1 MPVSKVKKPQRLSRC
16 EGKKEPQVTSQQHGK
31 PFHCLLRVRS
41 EGGQTIEAHAAMI
54 VREGTALL
62 GKVGQAIGPD
72 FRTAL
77 NEQIDR
83 GVKTYL
89 FLTTREGW
97 NGPYVTYRCKLQH
110 VHESLEGLKKSLVP
124 KYYVADSG
132 TIKTWFEITSLERL
146 SREEMNEIV
155 VLSSN
160 RPIMS
165 VIASSAA
172 VFRVGVENAS
182 DANIRK

>member
-1 MPVSKVKKPQRLSRC
+1 MPGSKLKKTPRLLTQ
-16 EGKKEPQVTSQQHGK
+16 EAKKDSQVTAEQHRS

-41 EGGQTIEAHAAMI
+41 EGGQTIDAHASMI
-54 VREGTALL
+54 AREGTAIL
-62 GKVGQAIGPD
+62 GKVGQGIGSD

-83 GVKTYL
+83 GVQTYL

-97 NGPYVTYRCKLQH
+97 NGPYVTYRCKLRR
-110 VHESLEGLKKSLVP
+110 VHESLEASKKALVP
-124 KYYVADSG
+124 KYYVADSA

-146 SREEMNEIV
+146 SREEMNQIF

-172 VFRVGVENAS
+172 VFRVGVEAASNA
-182 DANIRK
+182 DTRR